1 MARGLEEEEDRFSA
15 VMRTVSMVYYRDNG
29 QWVTVEAIDADRG
42 GEVGEILVDDFSRWA
57 WWR

>member
-1 MARGLEEEEDRFSA
+1 
-15 VMRTVSMVYYRDNG
+15 MRTVSMVYYWDNG
-29 QWVTVEAIDADRG
+29 QGGTVGTTDEDRG